1 MRIRKKYCI
10 AIAGAQSKETI
21 EKGINHFHASSGE
34 HLSYTQYLKHLG
46 YLLILKVCLK
56 SWLNLLN
63 FFLGY

>member
-56 SWLNLLN
+56 S
-63 FFLGY
+63 